1 MITRSLTRTISI
13 AFITLCTHT
22 AFAEGLTT
30 QEADLLAKEDIAA
43 TQVLAEVCPSLIGNN
58 ATFQSK
64 IDTLTQTLLKD
75 LSKTTTLD
83 QLKQDPEYQSV
94 FKEAQANAKEVD
106 QAEHKSVC
114 NDVLELKH

>member
-13 AFITLCTHT
+13 AFITLFTQSI
-22 AFAEGLTT
+22 FAEGLTT

-43 TQVLAEVCPSLIGNN
+43 TQVLAQVCPPLIGNN
-58 ATFQSK
+58 PAFQTK
-64 IDTLTQTLLKD
+64 IDTLTQALLKD
-75 LSKTTTLD
+75 LSKATTLT
-83 QLKQDPEYQSV
+83 QLQQDPEYQSV

-106 QAEHKSVC
+106 QVEHKAVC

>member
-58 ATFQSK
+58 STFQSK

-94 FKEAQANAKEVD
+94 FKEAQVNAKEVD
-106 QAEHKSVC
+106 QAEHKAVC